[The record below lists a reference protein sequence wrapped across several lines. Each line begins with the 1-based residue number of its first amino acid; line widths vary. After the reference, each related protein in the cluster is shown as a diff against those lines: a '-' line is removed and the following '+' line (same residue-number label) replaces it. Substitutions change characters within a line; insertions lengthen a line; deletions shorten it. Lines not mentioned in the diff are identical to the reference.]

1 MKTSSSQ
8 TIDPVASL
16 SLFLPSGILDYFTL
30 VNHVSQDTCFILYL
44 EEKATIPSEY
54 SDLHLH
60 SKGFLPEIEVQD
72 FPIRGKAVYLRIK
85 RRHWEDPSTGQTY
98 SRDWSL
104 VTLDMAGSMQK
115 IAKTCFPRAMQ
126 VIDRFHVQK
135 LVYEAVQELRIT
147 YRWQVIKEENKAM
160 KAAKE
165 KGEVH
170 KAEEL
175 ENGDTLRQLL
185 ARSRYLLFKSPDK
198 WTKSQKIRAELLFKQ
213 FEDIKHVYYYSL
225 ELGKIFSTNYD
236 KDVARAKLALWYNKI
251 EEYGYDKF
259 TTVANSIENHYERI
273 LNFFVNRSTNAAAEA
288 FNAKIKAFRASFRGV
303 VDMSFFLF
311 RLAKVYA

>member
-1 MKTSSSQ
+1 MDGKQLQSQ
-8 TIDPVASL
+8 YKDHL
-16 SLFLPSGILDYFTL
+16 SDFKNWDQKEHAEEY
-30 VNHVSQDTCFILYL
+30 ILYPKNIGYRL
-44 EEKATIPSEY
+44 CIDETA
-54 SDLHLH
+54 L
-60 SKGFLPEIEVQD
+60 SKGDLYTILINRDKRGRKGSIVAIIQGTKADDIIAVLTKMPQELRNQVKEI
-72 FPIRGKAVYLRIK
+72 
-85 RRHWEDPSTGQTY
+85 
-98 SRDWSL
+98 
-104 VTLDMAGSMQK
+104 TLDMAGSMQK

-147 YRWQVIKEENKAM
+147 YRWQVIKDENKAM

-165 KGEVH
+165 KGEVY
-170 KAEEL
+170 KAVEL

-198 WTKSQKIRAELLFKQ
+198 WTKSQKNRAELLFKQ

-225 ELGKIFSTNYD
+225 HLGKIFSKNYD

-251 EEYGYDKF
+251 EEYGYETF

-303 VDMSFFLF
+303 VDMKFFLF

>member
-1 MKTSSSQ
+1 MGYRLCIDETALSKGDLY
-8 TIDPVASL
+8 TILINRDKRGRKGSIIAVIQGTKADDIIAVLTKMPQELRNQVKE
-16 SLFLPSGILDYFTL
+16 ITLDMAG
-30 VNHVSQDTCFILYL
+30 SMQKIAKTCFPRAMQVIDRFHVQKLVY
-44 EEKATIPSEY
+44 EAVK
-54 SDLHLH
+54 
-60 SKGFLPEIEVQD
+60 EI
-72 FPIRGKAVYLRIK
+72 
-85 RRHWEDPSTGQTY
+85 
-98 SRDWSL
+98 
-104 VTLDMAGSMQK
+104 TLDMAGSMQK

-165 KGEVH
+165 KGEVY

-251 EEYGYDKF
+251 EEYGYDTF
-259 TTVANSIENHYERI
+259 TTV
-273 LNFFVNRSTNAAAEA
+273 
-288 FNAKIKAFRASFRGV
+288 
-303 VDMSFFLF
+303 
-311 RLAKVYA
+311 

>member
-1 MKTSSSQ
+1 
-8 TIDPVASL
+8 
-16 SLFLPSGILDYFTL
+16 
-30 VNHVSQDTCFILYL
+30 
-44 EEKATIPSEY
+44 
-54 SDLHLH
+54 
-60 SKGFLPEIEVQD
+60 
-72 FPIRGKAVYLRIK
+72 
-85 RRHWEDPSTGQTY
+85 
-98 SRDWSL
+98 
-104 VTLDMAGSMQK
+104 
-115 IAKTCFPRAMQ
+115 KTCFPRAMQ

-251 EEYGYDKF
+251 EEYGYDTF

>member
-1 MKTSSSQ
+1 MDGKQLQSQ
-8 TIDPVASL
+8 YKDHL
-16 SLFLPSGILDYFTL
+16 SDFQNWDQRAHAQEY
-30 VNHVSQDTCFILYL
+30 ILYP
-44 EEKATIPSEY
+44 KNMGY
-54 SDLHLH
+54 HLCIDETAL
-60 SKGFLPEIEVQD
+60 SKGDLYTILINRDKRGRKGSIIAVIQGTKADDIIAVLTKMPQELRNQVKEI
-72 FPIRGKAVYLRIK
+72 
-85 RRHWEDPSTGQTY
+85 
-98 SRDWSL
+98 
-104 VTLDMAGSMQK
+104 TLDMAGSMQK

-170 KAEEL
+170 K
-175 ENGDTLRQLL
+175 
-185 ARSRYLLFKSPDK
+185 
-198 WTKSQKIRAELLFKQ
+198 
-213 FEDIKHVYYYSL
+213 
-225 ELGKIFSTNYD
+225 
-236 KDVARAKLALWYNKI
+236 
-251 EEYGYDKF
+251 EYGYDTF